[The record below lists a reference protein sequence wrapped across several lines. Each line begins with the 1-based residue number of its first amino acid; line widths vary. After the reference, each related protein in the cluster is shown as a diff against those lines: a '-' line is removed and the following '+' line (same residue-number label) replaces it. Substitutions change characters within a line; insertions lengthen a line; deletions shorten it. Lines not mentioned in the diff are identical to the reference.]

1 MWRSAMA
8 NRALIS
14 QGLAA
19 GPGGSRTVGNRSD
32 GVQVRPT
39 PLAGSR
45 AGVVAGGKLV

>member
-19 GPGGSRTVGNRSD
+19 GVGGSRTVGNRSD
-32 GVQVRPT
+32 DVQVRT
-39 PLAGSR
+39 YASDR
-45 AGVVAGGKLV
+45 IACERV

>member
-8 NRALIS
+8 NRALLS

-32 GVQVRPT
+32 DLQVRTQAPGWI
-39 PLAGSR
+39 ACQR
-45 AGVVAGGKLV
+45 V